1 MSKTAFIF
9 PGQGA
14 QYVGMGKDFY
24 ENIPVCRQ
32 VMDLAGEASGL
43 DIRKICFEE
52 NEKIN
57 ITEYT
62 QIAMLSVSAAILKA
76 LEERGITSCVNAG
89 LSLGEYGALAASGV
103 ISMEDIFKL
112 VRKRGIYMQ
121 EAVPSGGAMA
131 AVLGT
136 DAAVIEKICEET
148 EGMVSIAN
156 YNCPGQIVIT
166 GEEDAVARA
175 IKALKDAGARRVMP
189 LKVSGPFH
197 SAMLRGAGE
206 KLGEEL
212 AHVTIQDFTTPYVA
226 NVTAAYVTGPDQVKD
241 LLIRQ
246 ISSPVKWQQCVETM
260 IADGVDTFIEIG
272 PGRTLTGFM
281 KKINRSVTAMNIQT
295 LEELDQVAEYLKEEQ
310 RK

>member
-1 MSKTAFIF
+1 MSKIAFIF

-24 ENIPVCRQ
+24 ENVPVCRQ

-43 DIRKICFEE
+43 DMKQICFEE

-62 QIAMLSVSAAILKA
+62 QIAMLSVSVAILKA
-76 LEERGITSCVNAG
+76 LEEKGITSCVNAG
-89 LSLGEYGALAASGV
+89 LSLGEYGSLVASGV
-103 ISMEDIFKL
+103 ISMEDAFKL

-121 EAVPSGGAMA
+121 EAVPTGGAMS

-136 DAAVIEKICEET
+136 EAAVIEKICEQT
-148 EGMVSIAN
+148 EGIVSIAN

-175 IKALKDAGARRVMP
+175 TEALKEAGARRVMP

-197 SAMLRGAGE
+197 SAMLKGAGE

-212 AHVTIQDFTTPYVA
+212 AHVTIQKFTTPYVT
-226 NVTAAYVTGPDQVKD
+226 NVTAEYVTEPNEVKD

-246 ISSPVKWQQCVETM
+246 VSSPVKWQQCVEKM
-260 IADGVDTFIEIG
+260 IENGVDTFIEIG
-272 PGRTLTGFM
+272 PGKTLTGFM
-281 KKINRSVTAMNIQT
+281 KKINRNVTAMNIQT
-295 LEELDQVAEYLKEEQ
+295 LEDLDKVVESLKAE
-310 RK
+310 